1 MDKSEIIKSLGKKS
15 NGEIYL
21 GVVGA
26 VRTGK
31 STFIKKCIE
40 TLILP
45 YMDDDIEKK
54 RCMDEIPQTAQGKTI
69 MTVEP
74 KFVPSNGATINIEGL
89 TTNIKLVDCVGYVT
103 PESVG
108 YEDEL
113 GNPRMVKTPW
123 FPDEIPFVE
132 AASIG
137 TEKVIRD
144 HATIGIVISTD
155 GSILG
160 LPRSNY
166 VDAEDKVITEL
177 KGINKPFIVIMNST
191 HPGSPETKTLA
202 NALSQKHN
210 VPVIPIS
217 VEDMN
222 INDITNVLKEALYEF
237 PVSHI
242 EFKIPDWVGVLK
254 NTHPLKQE
262 FINKMKQ
269 IQKDN
274 KHDEYDINSKRA
286 EWKDILAVYTVK
298 ISNGKNDA
306 EVMTLDN
313 NKISILKEIFW
324 EMNEITSSTEEVT
337 DKDNKKKIVLHINVN
352 GKDALEM
359 AQKYNF
365 SIEQNKQLAE
375 LLDKQ
380 YASLWSSVIYG
391 SSVGNTDIVEVAK
404 KQIGNIGGQPFWSWY
419 GYNSRVEWCACF
431 VSWCANECGYI
442 EAGIIPKFASCESEG
457 VAWFKTCGLWQEKG
471 YTPKSGDI
479 IFFDWADSNDGL
491 ADHVGIVSRVENG
504 IIYTVE
510 GNTRGDVCKENKYS
524 IDSSVIRGFGTPAY
538 K

>member
-74 KFVPSNGATINIEGL
+74 KFVPSNGATINIDGL
-89 TTNIKLVDCVGYVT
+89 VTNIKLVDCVGYVT

-123 FPDEIPFVE
+123 FPEEVPFVE

-144 HATIGIVISTD
+144 HATIGIVVSTD
-155 GSILG
+155 GFILG

-166 VDAEDKVITEL
+166 VDAEDKVINEL
-177 KGINKPFIVIMNST
+177 KDINKPFIVIMNST
-191 HPGSPETKTLA
+191 HPSSPETKALA
-202 NALSQKHN
+202 NSLSKKHN
-210 VPVIPIS
+210 VPVISIS

-222 INDITNVLKEALYEF
+222 IDDITNVLKEALYEF

-254 NTHPLKQE
+254 NNHPLKQE
-262 FINKMKQ
+262 FINKMKESVVNVDKLRDVEN
-269 IQKDN
+269 ININLEDTKEITKAYVSSLDTENDLVTITLDADDSLFDN
-274 KHDEYDINSKRA
+274 ILKEVVGSSINSKGELLKVFQDVSEGRSEYESIKGA
-286 EWKDILAVYTVK
+286 LKQVYQTGYGIVLPRITDMKLEKPEIIKQGGRFGIKLKAKASSVHMIKVDVESSFEPIIGSEMQSKELIDYIMKDNENPEK
-298 ISNGKNDA
+298 IWES
-306 EVMTLDN
+306 
-313 NKISILKEIFW
+313 EIFGRSL
-324 EMNEITSSTEEVT
+324 NEIVQEGIQAKLSLLPDSAKFKLSNTITKMV
-337 DKDNKKKIVLHINVN
+337 NKGSNNLIAIVL
-352 GKDALEM
+352 
-359 AQKYNF
+359 
-365 SIEQNKQLAE
+365 
-375 LLDKQ
+375 
-380 YASLWSSVIYG
+380 
-391 SSVGNTDIVEVAK
+391 
-404 KQIGNIGGQPFWSWY
+404 
-419 GYNSRVEWCACF
+419 
-431 VSWCANECGYI
+431 
-442 EAGIIPKFASCESEG
+442 
-457 VAWFKTCGLWQEKG
+457 
-471 YTPKSGDI
+471 
-479 IFFDWADSNDGL
+479 
-491 ADHVGIVSRVENG
+491 
-504 IIYTVE
+504 
-510 GNTRGDVCKENKYS
+510 
-524 IDSSVIRGFGTPAY
+524 
-538 K
+538 

>member
-45 YMDDDIEKK
+45 YMDDDTMKK

-74 KFVPSNGATINIEGL
+74 KFVPSNGATINIDGL
-89 TTNIKLVDCVGYVT
+89 VTNIKLVDCVGYVT

-123 FPDEIPFVE
+123 FPEEVPFVE

-144 HATIGIVISTD
+144 HATIGIVVSTD

-166 VDAEDKVITEL
+166 VDAEDKVINEL
-177 KGINKPFIVIMNST
+177 KDINKPFIVIMNST
-191 HPGSPETKTLA
+191 HPSSPETKALA
-202 NALSQKHN
+202 NSLSKKHN

-222 INDITNVLKEALYEF
+222 IDDITNVLKEALYEF

-254 NTHPLKQE
+254 NDHPLKQE
-262 FINKMKQ
+262 FINKMKESVVNVDKLRDVEN
-269 IQKDN
+269 ININLEDTKEITKAYVSSLDTENDLVTITLDADDSLFDN
-274 KHDEYDINSKRA
+274 ILKEVVGSSINSKGELLKVFQDVSEGRSEYESIKGA
-286 EWKDILAVYTVK
+286 LKQVYQTGYGIVLPRITDMKLEKPEIIKQGGRFGIKLKAKASSVHMIKVDVESSFEPIIGSEMQSKELIDYIMKDNENPEK
-298 ISNGKNDA
+298 IWES
-306 EVMTLDN
+306 
-313 NKISILKEIFW
+313 EIFGRSL
-324 EMNEITSSTEEVT
+324 NEIVQEGIQAKLSLLPDSAKFKLSNTITKMV
-337 DKDNKKKIVLHINVN
+337 NKGSNNLIAIVL
-352 GKDALEM
+352 
-359 AQKYNF
+359 
-365 SIEQNKQLAE
+365 
-375 LLDKQ
+375 
-380 YASLWSSVIYG
+380 
-391 SSVGNTDIVEVAK
+391 
-404 KQIGNIGGQPFWSWY
+404 
-419 GYNSRVEWCACF
+419 
-431 VSWCANECGYI
+431 
-442 EAGIIPKFASCESEG
+442 
-457 VAWFKTCGLWQEKG
+457 
-471 YTPKSGDI
+471 
-479 IFFDWADSNDGL
+479 
-491 ADHVGIVSRVENG
+491 
-504 IIYTVE
+504 
-510 GNTRGDVCKENKYS
+510 
-524 IDSSVIRGFGTPAY
+524 
-538 K
+538 